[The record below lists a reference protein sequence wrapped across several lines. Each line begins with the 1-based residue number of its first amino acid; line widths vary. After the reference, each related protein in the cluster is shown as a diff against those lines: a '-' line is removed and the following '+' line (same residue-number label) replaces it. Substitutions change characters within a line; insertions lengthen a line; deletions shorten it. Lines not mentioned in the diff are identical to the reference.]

1 MIYKKLWSRCLGI
14 RTRPEVRQQRT
25 YFCNRVNYNF
35 YKIHRTQMTWRQTAE
50 LDVDGSLMVMG
61 QTAKA
66 VVKDRLQK
74 KIVAA

>member
-1 MIYKKLWSRCLGI
+1 
-14 RTRPEVRQQRT
+14 V
-25 YFCNRVNYNF
+25 VA
-35 YKIHRTQMTWRQTAE
+35 AE

-61 QTAKA
+61 QTAQA